1 MTATL
6 GTDGPMLERGGAR
19 GWDDPSLRRISVGRL
34 LVATPD
40 LTDPNFDRTV
50 VLVLQHDGEDG
61 TMGIVLNR
69 PTGLSVDDHLDGWG
83 VVAPD
88 PARVYIGGPVHPEL
102 AIVAATSAH
111 HSTTP
116 VGADPWPDEI
126 VPLTDHAG
134 VVDLTLDPSLLVGK
148 LVVRVF
154 AGHAGWS
161 PGQLD
166 DEIAEGAWWV
176 VDAERDDLVCCDP
189 DALWRRVLRRQRGP
203 VAMVATW
210 PDEPER
216 N

>member
-1 MTATL
+1 MH
-6 GTDGPMLERGGAR
+6 GIGQGGQ
-19 GWDDPSLRRISVGRL
+19 GWGDPSLRRIAVGRL
-34 LVATPD
+34 LVATPS

-50 VLVLQHDGEDG
+50 ALILQHDPEDG

-83 VVAPD
+83 VVAPS

-102 AIVAATSAH
+102 AIVAATCPVA
-111 HSTTP
+111 STAP
-116 VGADPWPDEI
+116 VGPDIWPEEI
-126 VPLTDHAG
+126 VQLTDYAG

-161 PGQLD
+161 PGQLAE
-166 DEIAEGAWWV
+166 EIAEDAWWV
-176 VDAERDDLVCCDP
+176 VDAEQDDLVTCDP
-189 DALWRRVLRRQRGP
+189 EGLWRRVLRRQRGP
-203 VAMVATW
+203 LALVSSY

>member
-1 MTATL
+1 MHEI
-6 GTDGPMLERGGAR
+6 GPSGQ
-19 GWDDPSLRRISVGRL
+19 GWGNPSLRRIAVGRL
-34 LVATPD
+34 LVATPS

-50 VLVLQHDGEDG
+50 ALILQHDPEDG

-83 VVAPD
+83 VVAPS

-102 AIVAATSAH
+102 AIVAATCSVA
-111 HSTTP
+111 STAP
-116 VGADPWPDEI
+116 VGPDIWPEEI
-126 VPLTDHAG
+126 VQLTDYAG

-161 PGQLD
+161 PGQLAE
-166 DEIAEGAWWV
+166 EIAEDAWWV
-176 VDAERDDLVCCDP
+176 VDAEQDDLVTCDP
-189 DALWRRVLRRQRGP
+189 EGLWRRVLRRQRGP
-203 VAMVATW
+203 LALVSSY

>member
-1 MTATL
+1 
-6 GTDGPMLERGGAR
+6 MLERGAHD
-19 GWDDPSLRRISVGRL
+19 GWSDVSLKRIAVGRL
-34 LVATPD
+34 LVATPQ
-40 LTDPNFDRTV
+40 LTDPNFHRTV
-50 VLVLQHDGEDG
+50 VLVLQHDDHDG

-88 PARVYIGGPVHPEL
+88 PSRVYVGGPVHPEL
-102 AIVAATSAH
+102 AIVAATSSQP
-111 HSTTP
+111 STAP
-116 VGADPWPDEI
+116 VGPDVWPDEI
-126 VPLTDHAG
+126 VPLTDYAG

-161 PGQLD
+161 PGQLT
-166 DEIAEGAWWV
+166 DEIDEGAWWV
-176 VDAERDDLVCCDP
+176 VDAERDDLVTCEP
-189 DALWRRVLRRQRGP
+189 DSLWRQVLRRQRSCL
-203 VAMVATW
+203 ALASTY

>member
-1 MTATL
+1 
-6 GTDGPMLERGGAR
+6 MLERGASA
-19 GWDDPSLRRISVGRL
+19 GWGDPSLSRISVGRL
-34 LVATPD
+34 LVATPE

-50 VLVLQHDGEDG
+50 ILVLQHDAEDG

-69 PTGLSVDDHLDGWG
+69 PTGLAVDDHLDGWG

-88 PARVYIGGPVHPEL
+88 PSRVYIGGPVHPEL
-102 AIVAATSAH
+102 AIVAATASQAQAARLA
-111 HSTTP
+111 P
-116 VGADPWPDEI
+116 EGWPDEI
-126 VPLTDHAG
+126 VQLTDFAG

-161 PGQLD
+161 PGQLAS
-166 DEIAEGAWWV
+166 EIAQGAWWV
-176 VDAERDDLVCCDP
+176 VDADRDDLVTRNP
-189 DALWRRVLRRQRGP
+189 DGLWRRVLRRQRGP
-203 VAMVATW
+203 LALVSTY